1 MMRFSERFTEEIPDE
16 GGFIGLLFVDFALK
30 LQYINCLGISLVY
43 LLILL
48 TFCNIK
54 CKEWINDP
62 SA

>member
-1 MMRFSERFTEEIPDE
+1 MRFSERFTEEIPDE

-54 CKEWINDP
+54 YKE
-62 SA
+62 